1 MLRCLVVRY
10 LLLILSSFL
19 VPAALY
25 AESSTAEPMVNVA
38 EDLGVKRQGW
48 PITFGFPAPRGLL
61 TGAGDL
67 YLEDPVS
74 AQKLP
79 VQVRELSRWPD
90 GSMRWLLLDAQLDL
104 APHQK
109 RSFRV
114 RHEKPPEAKSAL
126 RIADNADAVE
136 VDTGPLCFLVP
147 KQRLALLDD
156 IRLEGKPVGGGA
168 VTSFLRVS
176 DAPRPATK
184 PPKSVQV
191 VEQGPL
197 RARVEIRGDYADGF
211 QYIIRIDAFAGQP
224 FVRVLHTFEYH
235 GDQPYTAIRQLAI
248 DIPLELGADASY
260 KAGLVEAPPLQ
271 GAVAEAG
278 AELVQIDN
286 VTLRQGRES
295 LARRGSGWVDL
306 SDGNRGVV
314 VAARYF
320 WQEYPQAFSFRRSGL
335 TYDMWSRRAQPAVVG
350 MGAAKT
356 HELIIGFHGASG
368 FPAAEMNAFIVP
380 LIAKLDPQWVRDS
393 DALPQA
399 IAPANGTRG
408 FLQSLTKSHD
418 RYRVTND
425 KEEWDDSVHVTCAA
439 GARQVRRHGAYG
451 MWNWGDWNFPGYH
464 DSVKGCDAWGNHEY
478 DTTQVLALGFAAT
491 EDRAFYDGMV
501 AAARHF
507 MDVDSIHYQR
517 AHPDFVGMNHPKNP
531 LHFTF
536 EMGGVDLGHTWNE
549 GLLSYYY
556 LTGDER
562 GREAALG
569 IADYLERR
577 IRKGKVRGNPRQW
590 GWPQVALTAAYEA
603 TLDERYRRAADAYA
617 RGGMQAHPPAANHWK
632 FGILADTLAYTHAS
646 TTDAALRTEI
656 EQWLTSYSRAALE
669 AGVKDPRFFP
679 AIAYAGRLGGD
690 QKAVDTAR
698 AVAERL
704 QLGSWGKPF
713 TLGGRIGFRILN
725 LTERRPPAPA
735 SARAEAA
742 APRPTQTARA
752 KARPK

>member
-1 MLRCLVVRY
+1 VRY
-10 LLLILSSFL
+10 LLLILSSIL
-19 VPAALY
+19 LPASLHAETPAAAPL
-25 AESSTAEPMVNVA
+25 VNVV
-38 EDLGVKRQGW
+38 EDLGVRRQGW
-48 PITFGFPAPRGLL
+48 PVTFGFPAPRGLL
-61 TGAGDL
+61 TGPGGL

-90 GSMRWLLLDAQLDL
+90 GSMRWLLLDARLDL
-104 APHQK
+104 APHQQRK
-109 RSFRV
+109 FRV
-114 RHEKPPEAKSAL
+114 RYEKPPEAKSDL

-136 VDTGPLCFLVP
+136 VDTGRLRFIVP
-147 KQRLALLDD
+147 KQRFALLDD
-156 IRLEGKPVGGGA
+156 IRLDGKPVVGGA

-176 DAPRPATK
+176 DAPRPAAQ
-184 PPKSVQV
+184 PPKSVQII
-191 VEQGPL
+191 EKGPL

-211 QYIIRIDAFAGQP
+211 QYVIRIDAFAGQP
-224 FVRVLHTFEYH
+224 FVRVLHTFEDH

-260 KAGLVEAPPLQ
+260 KAGLVGAPQLHGP
-271 GAVAEAG
+271 VAEAG
-278 AELVQIDN
+278 VELVQIDN
-286 VTLRQGRES
+286 ATLRRGGER
-295 LARRGSGWVDL
+295 LASRGSGWADL
-306 SDGNRGVV
+306 SDGKHGVV

-335 TYDMWSRRAQPAVVG
+335 IYDMWSRRAQPAVVG

-356 HELIIGFHGASG
+356 HELIIAFSGASG

-380 LIAKLDPQWVRDS
+380 LIAKVDPRWVRAS
-393 DALPQA
+393 EAMPQA
-399 IAPANGTRG
+399 IAPSSGTHS
-408 FLQSLTKSHD
+408 FLQGLTKSYE
-418 RYRVTND
+418 RYRATND
-425 KEEWDDSVHVTCAA
+425 KEEWDDSGHATCAA
-439 GARQVRRHGAYG
+439 GARQVRRRGAYG

-478 DTTQVLALGFAAT
+478 DITQVLALGFAAT
-491 EDRAFYDGMV
+491 EERAFFDGMV

-507 MDVDSIHYQR
+507 MDVDRIHYQR

-590 GWPQVALTAAYEA
+590 GWPQIALTAAYEV
-603 TLDERYRRAADAYA
+603 TLDERYRKAADAYA

-646 TTDAALRTEI
+646 TNDAALRTEI

-679 AIAYAGRLGGD
+679 AIAYASRLGGD
-690 QKAVDTAR
+690 RRAVDTAR
-698 AVAERL
+698 AVAARL
-704 QLGSWGKPF
+704 QFGSWGKPF

-725 LTERRPPAPA
+725 LTERPTPAPE
-735 SARAEAA
+735 SARGEAA
-742 APRPTQTARA
+742 APPPTHTARA